1 MPIKK
6 QIPTIGETTSKR
18 LRLIVGTTLT
28 IAYLTSILF
37 LSVCENKESKK
48 FCSMR
53 KDMCFT
59 PGNYRLLREYCPET
73 CGYCRSTNNKSIKL
87 LNLLDNET
95 EG

>member
-1 MPIKK
+1 MPIKR
-6 QIPTIGETTSKR
+6 QIPTSGEKTSKR

-37 LSVCENKESKK
+37 LSVCENKESRK

-73 CGYCRSTNNKSIKL
+73 CGYCISTNNKSIKL

>member
-1 MPIKK
+1 MPIKR
-6 QIPTIGETTSKR
+6 QIPTSGEKTSKR

-37 LSVCENKESKK
+37 LSVCENKESRK

-73 CGYCRSTNNKSIKL
+73 CGYCRSKNNKSAKL